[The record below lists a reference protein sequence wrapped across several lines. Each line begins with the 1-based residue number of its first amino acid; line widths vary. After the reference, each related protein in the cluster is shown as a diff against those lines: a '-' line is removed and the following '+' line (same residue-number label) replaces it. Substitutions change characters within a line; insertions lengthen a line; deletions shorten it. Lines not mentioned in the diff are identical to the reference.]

1 MMAVDDSLLL
11 ASGFVLVGIIVL
23 LFGGDMLIRGSAAL
37 AKRAKI
43 PPLLVGLTIV
53 AFGTSA
59 PELVVSVDAAL
70 SGAPGLAL
78 GNIVGSNIANVLFVL
93 GLPALFGVIGTQT
106 AGVKRNAMFALLAG
120 AALIIVSRDGSI
132 SLMEGA
138 VLFALIFVFIGL
150 LAVSA
155 LRAKDGDPLLAEVAE
170 LEEAASK
177 SSTPGIF
184 VALIIGLIALPFG
197 AHMIVAGGTAA
208 AGLLGV
214 SDAVIGL
221 TALAIGTS
229 LPEFATVVT
238 AVMRRQ
244 GDLAIGNVLGSNVFN
259 VFAVGGA
266 TGLAAGLANM
276 PVTVPDQFMS
286 FDFWVMLGASALLA
300 LLIMAGRNIGR
311 LAGMLFFGGYVA
323 YIAALVWM
331 NPVQLP

>member
-11 ASGFVLVGIIVL
+11 AGGFVLVGIVIL
-23 LFGGDMLIRGSAAL
+23 LFGGDMLIRGAAAL
-37 AKRAKI
+37 ARRAKI
-43 PPLLVGLTIV
+43 PALLVGLTIV

-106 AGVKRNAMFALLAG
+106 RGVRRNALFALLSG
-120 AALIIVSRDGSI
+120 VALIIVSRDGSI
-132 SLMEGA
+132 SLMEGM

-155 LRAKDGDPLLAEVAE
+155 MRAKDDPLLAEVAE
-170 LEEAASK
+170 LEAAAGK
-177 SSTPGIF
+177 SSVPGIMA
-184 VALIIGLIALPFG
+184 ALIIGLIALPFG
-197 AHMIVAGGTAA
+197 AHMIVTGGTAA

-229 LPEFATVVT
+229 LPEFATVVA
-238 AVMRRQ
+238 AVMRKQ

-266 TGLAAGLANM
+266 TGIAAGLANAPM
-276 PVTVPDQFMS
+276 PVPDAFMR

-300 LLIMAGRNIGR
+300 LLIFAGRNIGR
-311 LAGMLFFGGYVA
+311 LAGVLFFGGYVA

-331 NPVQLP
+331 NPIQFP

>member
-1 MMAVDDSLLL
+1 MMAVDESLLL
-11 ASGFVLVGIIVL
+11 AGGFVLVGIVIL
-23 LFGGDMLIRGSAAL
+23 LFGGDMLIRGAAAI

-43 PPLLVGLTIV
+43 PPLIVGLTIV

-59 PELVVSVDAAL
+59 PELVVSIDAAL

-106 AGVKRNAMFALLAG
+106 TGVKRNALFALLAG
-120 AALIIVSRDGSI
+120 AALILVSRDGSI
-132 SLMEGA
+132 SLAEGG
-138 VLFALIFVFIGL
+138 VLFALIFVFIGI
-150 LAVSA
+150 LAISA
-155 LRAKDGDPLLAEVAE
+155 LRAKGSDPLLAEVAE

-177 SSTPGIF
+177 SSMPGII
-184 VALIIGLIALPFG
+184 VALVVGIIALPFG
-197 AHMIVAGGTAA
+197 AHMIVVGGTAA

-229 LPEFATVVT
+229 LPELATVVA

-266 TGLAAGLANM
+266 TGLAAGLANV
-276 PVTVPDQFMS
+276 PVTVPDQFMQ

-300 LLIMAGRNIGR
+300 LLIFAGRNVGR
-311 LAGMLFFGGYVA
+311 LVGVLFFGGYLA

>member
-11 ASGFVLVGIIVL
+11 AGGFVLAGIVVL

-43 PPLLVGLTIV
+43 PALLVGLTIV

-106 AGVKRNAMFALLAG
+106 RGVKRNALFALLSG
-120 AALIIVSRDGSI
+120 VALIIVSRDGSI
-132 SLMEGA
+132 SLTEGV
-138 VLFALIFVFIGL
+138 VLLALIFVFIGI
-150 LAVSA
+150 LAFSA
-155 LRAKDGDPLLAEVAE
+155 IRAKDDPLLAEVAE
-170 LEEAASK
+170 LEKAAGK
-177 SSTPGIF
+177 SSVPGII

-197 AHMIVAGGTAA
+197 AHMIVTGGTAA

-229 LPEFATVVT
+229 LPEFATVVA
-238 AVMRRQ
+238 AVMRKQ

-266 TGLAAGLANM
+266 TGIAAGLANAPM
-276 PVTVPDQFMS
+276 PVPDAFMR

-300 LLIMAGRNIGR
+300 VLIFAGRNIGR

-331 NPVQLP
+331 NPIQFP

>member
-11 ASGFVLVGIIVL
+11 AGGFVLAGIVVL
-23 LFGGDMLIRGSAAL
+23 LFGGDMLIRGAAAL
-37 AKRAKI
+37 ARRAKI
-43 PPLLVGLTIV
+43 PALLVGLTIV

-93 GLPALFGVIGTQT
+93 GLPALIGVIGTQT
-106 AGVKRNAMFALLAG
+106 RGVRRNAIFALLAG
-120 AALIIVSRDGSI
+120 VALVVVSRDGSI
-132 SLMEGA
+132 SMMEGA

-155 LRAKDGDPLLAEVAE
+155 MRAKDDPLLAEVAE
-170 LEEAASK
+170 LEEAAGKGSL
-177 SSTPGIF
+177 PGTLL
-184 VALIIGLIALPFG
+184 ALVVGLIALPLG
-197 AHMIVAGGTAA
+197 AHIIVTGGTAA

-229 LPEFATVVT
+229 LPEFATVVA
-238 AVMRRQ
+238 AVLRKQ

-266 TGLAAGLANM
+266 TGLAAGLANVPM
-276 PVTVPDQFMS
+276 PVPDQFMR
-286 FDFWVMLGASALLA
+286 FDFWVMLGASAVLA
-300 LLIMAGRNIGR
+300 LLIFAGRNVGR
-311 LAGMLFFGGYVA
+311 LAGLLFFSGYVA
-323 YIAALVWM
+323 YIAALVWL
-331 NPVQLP
+331 NPIQML

>member
-11 ASGFVLVGIIVL
+11 AGGFVLVGIVIL
-23 LFGGDMLIRGSAAL
+23 LFGGDMLIRGAAAL
-37 AKRAKI
+37 ARRAKI
-43 PPLLVGLTIV
+43 PALLVGLTIV

-106 AGVKRNAMFALLAG
+106 RGVRRNALFALLSG
-120 AALIIVSRDGSI
+120 LALIIVSRDGSI
-132 SLMEGA
+132 SLMEGM

-150 LAVSA
+150 LAFSA
-155 LRAKDGDPLLAEVAE
+155 MRAKDDPLLAEVAE
-170 LEEAASK
+170 LEEAAGK
-177 SSTPGIF
+177 SSVPGIMA
-184 VALIIGLIALPFG
+184 ALIIGLIALPFG
-197 AHMIVAGGTAA
+197 AHMIVTGGTAA

-229 LPEFATVVT
+229 LPEFATVVA
-238 AVMRRQ
+238 AVMRKQ

-266 TGLAAGLANM
+266 TGIAAGLANAPM
-276 PVTVPDQFMS
+276 PVPDAFMR

-300 LLIMAGRNIGR
+300 LLIFAGRNIGR
-311 LAGMLFFGGYVA
+311 LAGVLFFGGYVA

-331 NPVQLP
+331 NPIQFP

>member
-1 MMAVDDSLLL
+1 MAVDDSLLL
-11 ASGFVLVGIIVL
+11 AGGFVLVGIVIL
-23 LFGGDMLIRGSAAL
+23 LFGGDMLIRGAAAL
-37 AKRAKI
+37 ARRAKI
-43 PPLLVGLTIV
+43 PALLVGLTIV

-106 AGVKRNAMFALLAG
+106 RGVRRNALFALLSG
-120 AALIIVSRDGSI
+120 VALIIVSRDGSI
-132 SLMEGA
+132 SLMEGM

-155 LRAKDGDPLLAEVAE
+155 MRAKDDPLLAEVAE
-170 LEEAASK
+170 LEAAAGK
-177 SSTPGIF
+177 SSVPGIMA
-184 VALIIGLIALPFG
+184 ALIIGLIALPFG
-197 AHMIVAGGTAA
+197 AHMIVTGGTAA

-229 LPEFATVVT
+229 LPEFATVVA
-238 AVMRRQ
+238 AVMRKQ

-266 TGLAAGLANM
+266 TGIAAGLANAPM
-276 PVTVPDQFMS
+276 PVPDAFMR

-300 LLIMAGRNIGR
+300 LLIFAGRNIGR
-311 LAGMLFFGGYVA
+311 LAGVLFFGGYVA

-331 NPVQLP
+331 NPIQFP

>member
-1 MMAVDDSLLL
+1 MMGVETSLPL
-11 ASGFVLVGIIVL
+11 AGGFVLVGIVIL
-23 LFGGDMLIRGSAAL
+23 LFGGDMLIRGAAAV
-37 AKRAKI
+37 AKRASI
-43 PPLLVGLTIV
+43 PPLIVGLTIV

-59 PELVVSVDAAL
+59 PELVVSIDAAL

-106 AGVKRNAMFALLAG
+106 SGVKRNALLALLAG
-120 AALIIVSRDGSI
+120 AALVIVSRDGSI
-132 SLMEGA
+132 SMAEGA
-138 VLFALIFVFIGL
+138 VMFALIFVFLIL
-150 LAVSA
+150 IAISA
-155 LRAKDGDPLLAEVAE
+155 MRAKDDDPLLAEVAE
-170 LEEAASK
+170 LEEAAGKGSLA
-177 SSTPGIF
+177 GVI
-184 VALIIGLIALPFG
+184 VALVVGIIALPAG

-221 TALAIGTS
+221 SALAIGTS
-229 LPEFATVVT
+229 LPEFATVVA
-238 AVMRRQ
+238 AVMRKQ

-266 TGLAAGLANM
+266 TAIAAGMANI
-276 PVTVPDQFMS
+276 PVTVPEQFMS

-300 LLIMAGRNIGR
+300 ILIMAGRNIGR
-311 LAGMLFFGGYVA
+311 LVGVLFFGGYVA

-331 NPVQLP
+331 NPIQIP

>member
-11 ASGFVLVGIIVL
+11 AGGFVLAGIVVL
-23 LFGGDMLIRGSAAL
+23 LFGGDMLIRGAAAL
-37 AKRAKI
+37 ARRAKI
-43 PPLLVGLTIV
+43 PALLVGLTIV

-93 GLPALFGVIGTQT
+93 GLPALIGVIGTQT
-106 AGVKRNAMFALLAG
+106 RGVRRNAIFALLAG
-120 AALIIVSRDGSI
+120 VALVVVSQDGSI
-132 SLMEGA
+132 SMTEGA

-155 LRAKDGDPLLAEVAE
+155 MRAKDDPLLAEVAE
-170 LEEAASK
+170 LEEAAGDG
-177 SSTPGIF
+177 PLIGVIL
-184 VALIIGLIALPFG
+184 ALIVGLIALPLG
-197 AHMIVAGGTAA
+197 AHIIVTGGTAA

-229 LPEFATVVT
+229 LPEFATVAA
-238 AVMRRQ
+238 AVLRKQ

-266 TGLAAGLANM
+266 TGLAAGLANVPM
-276 PVTVPDQFMS
+276 PVPDQFMRL
-286 FDFWVMLGASALLA
+286 DFWVMLGASALLA
-300 LLIMAGRNIGR
+300 LLIFAGRNVGR
-311 LAGMLFFGGYVA
+311 LAGLLFFGGYVA
-323 YIAALVWM
+323 YIAALVWL
-331 NPVQLP
+331 NPIQML

>member
-11 ASGFVLVGIIVL
+11 AGGFVLVGIVIL
-23 LFGGDMLIRGSAAL
+23 LFGGDMLIRGAAAL
-37 AKRAKI
+37 ARRAKI
-43 PPLLVGLTIV
+43 PALLVGLTIV

-106 AGVKRNAMFALLAG
+106 RGVRRNALFALLSG
-120 AALIIVSRDGSI
+120 VALIIVSRDGSI
-132 SLMEGA
+132 SLMEGM

-150 LAVSA
+150 LAFSA
-155 LRAKDGDPLLAEVAE
+155 MRAKDDPLLAEVAE
-170 LEEAASK
+170 LEEAAGK
-177 SSTPGIF
+177 SSVPGIMA
-184 VALIIGLIALPFG
+184 ALIIGLIALPFG
-197 AHMIVAGGTAA
+197 AHMIVTGGTAA

-229 LPEFATVVT
+229 LPEFATVVA
-238 AVMRRQ
+238 AVMRKQ

-266 TGLAAGLANM
+266 TGIAAGLANAPM
-276 PVTVPDQFMS
+276 PVPDAFMR

-300 LLIMAGRNIGR
+300 LLIYAGRNIGR
-311 LAGMLFFGGYVA
+311 LAGVLFFGGYVA

-331 NPVQLP
+331 NPIQFP

>member
-11 ASGFVLVGIIVL
+11 AGGFVLAGIVVL
-23 LFGGDMLIRGSAAL
+23 LFGGDMLIRGAAAL
-37 AKRAKI
+37 ARRAKI
-43 PPLLVGLTIV
+43 PALLVGLTIV

-106 AGVKRNAMFALLAG
+106 RGVKRNALFALLSG
-120 AALIIVSRDGSI
+120 VALIIVSRDGSI
-132 SLMEGA
+132 SLMEGM

-150 LAVSA
+150 LALSA
-155 LRAKDGDPLLAEVAE
+155 MRAKDDPLLAEVAE
-170 LEEAASK
+170 LEEAAGK
-177 SSTPGIF
+177 SSVPGIMA
-184 VALIIGLIALPFG
+184 ALIIGLIALPFG
-197 AHMIVAGGTAA
+197 AHMIVTGGTAA

-229 LPEFATVVT
+229 LPEFATVVA
-238 AVMRRQ
+238 AVMRKQ

-266 TGLAAGLANM
+266 TGIAAGLANAPM
-276 PVTVPDQFMS
+276 PVPDAFMR

-300 LLIMAGRNIGR
+300 LLIFAGRNIGR
-311 LAGMLFFGGYVA
+311 LAGVLFFGGYVA

-331 NPVQLP
+331 NPIQFP

>member
-11 ASGFVLVGIIVL
+11 AGGFVLVGIVIL
-23 LFGGDMLIRGSAAL
+23 LFGGDMLIRGAAAL
-37 AKRAKI
+37 ARRAKI
-43 PPLLVGLTIV
+43 PALLVGLTIV

-106 AGVKRNAMFALLAG
+106 RGVRRNALFALLSG
-120 AALIIVSRDGSI
+120 VALIIVSRDGSI
-132 SLMEGA
+132 SLMEGM

-150 LAVSA
+150 LAFSA
-155 LRAKDGDPLLAEVAE
+155 MRAKDDPLLAEVAE
-170 LEEAASK
+170 LEEAAGK
-177 SSTPGIF
+177 SSVPGIMA
-184 VALIIGLIALPFG
+184 ALIIGLIALPFG
-197 AHMIVAGGTAA
+197 AHMIVTGGTAA

-229 LPEFATVVT
+229 LPEFATVVA
-238 AVMRRQ
+238 AVMRKQ

-266 TGLAAGLANM
+266 TGIAAGLANAPM
-276 PVTVPDQFMS
+276 PVPDAFMR

-300 LLIMAGRNIGR
+300 LLIFAGRNIGR
-311 LAGMLFFGGYVA
+311 LAGVLFFGGYVA

-331 NPVQLP
+331 NPIQFP

>member
-1 MMAVDDSLLL
+1 MMMGVDDSLLL
-11 ASGFVLVGIIVL
+11 ATGFILAGIVVL

-43 PPLLVGLTIV
+43 PPLIVGLTIV

-93 GLPALFGVIGTQT
+93 GLPALIGVIGTQT
-106 AGVKRNAMFALLAG
+106 RGVKRNAMFALLAG
-120 AALIIVSRDGSI
+120 AALIIVSRDGAI
-132 SLMEGA
+132 SMTEGA
-138 VLFALIFVFIGL
+138 LLLGALFIFIALM
-150 LAVSA
+150 AMSA
-155 LRAKDGDPLLAEVAE
+155 MKAKDDPLLAEVAE
-170 LEEAASK
+170 LEAAASRG
-177 SSTPGIF
+177 SMLGVI
-184 VALIIGLIALPFG
+184 VALIVGLIALPIG
-197 AHMIVAGGTAA
+197 AHMIVTGGTAA

-229 LPEFATVVT
+229 LPEFATVVA
-238 AVMRRQ
+238 AVMRKQ

-266 TGLAAGLANM
+266 TGLVAGLTNTAL
-276 PVTVPDQFMS
+276 PVPEQFMV
-286 FDFWVMLGASALLA
+286 FDFWVMLGASAVLA
-300 LLIMAGRNIGR
+300 LLIMAGRNIGK

-331 NPVQLP
+331 NPLQIP